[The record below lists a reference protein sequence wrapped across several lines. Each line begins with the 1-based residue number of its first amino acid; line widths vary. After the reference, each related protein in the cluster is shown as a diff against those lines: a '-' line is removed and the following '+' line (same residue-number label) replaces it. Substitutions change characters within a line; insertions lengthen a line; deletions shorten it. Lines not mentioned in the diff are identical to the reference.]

1 MNSSL
6 NIWARAKKN
15 NPLFRII
22 ELMGVVRLVSQLWLK
37 YRCGIVHI
45 SDESLYL
52 ARMSKI
58 MKLVKLRETHEVSD

>member
-1 MNSSL
+1 M
-6 NIWARAKKN
+6 
-15 NPLFRII
+15 
-22 ELMGVVRLVSQLWLK
+22 VSQLWLK